1 MTQRMMNLV
10 VKAIEAAG
18 IKAELTTVQKN
29 NETLTGVTFGDGKVR
44 PTMYFTEEYDG
55 MTSKAIAE
63 LMIKRYENLPKTP
76 EIDPDEIMTKEY
88 IKEHVHMKLVPY
100 SDYVK
105 GKAARSFMDLFKLF
119 YIDTPVE
126 NGFIT
131 LTIDHINKLDIE
143 VAELEAWAKERY
155 EVKGM
160 YETLMEMNPQM
171 AEMFPKPE
179 HEEQLVLSND
189 KKFYGAT
196 AITNKAVLDLACER
210 LGSDTIYILPSS
222 IHECLAIAMGEPEEL
237 RQMVC
242 EVNDTQVVPQE
253 RLSYNVYKYTIG
265 GELEIA

>member
-1 MTQRMMNLV
+1 MTTRMMNLV

-44 PTMYFTEEYDG
+44 PTLYFTEEYDG

-63 LMIKRYENLPKTP
+63 LMINRYENLPKTP
-76 EIDPDEIMTKEY
+76 EIDPGEIMTKEY

-143 VAELEAWAKERY
+143 VAELEAWAQDRY

-171 AEMFPKPE
+171 AEMLPKPE

-189 KKFYGAT
+189 KKFYGAA

-210 LGSDTIYILPSS
+210 LGADTIYILPSS
-222 IHECLAIAMGEPEEL
+222 IHECLALAMGDPEEL

-253 RLSYNVYKYTIG
+253 RLSYNVYRYTLG

>member
-76 EIDPDEIMTKEY
+76 EIDPGEIMTREY

-100 SDYVK
+100 NDYVK

-126 NGFIT
+126 NGFI
-131 LTIDHINKLDIE
+131 N
-143 VAELEAWAKERY
+143 
-155 EVKGM
+155 
-160 YETLMEMNPQM
+160 
-171 AEMFPKPE
+171 
-179 HEEQLVLSND
+179 
-189 KKFYGAT
+189 AT
-196 AITNKAVLDLACER
+196 CILPDYSWENN
-210 LGSDTIYILPSS
+210 GFSDTEIKDFQEILKQRANF
-222 IHECLAIAMGEPEEL
+222 LPEFL
-237 RQMVC
+237 
-242 EVNDTQVVPQE
+242 
-253 RLSYNVYKYTIG
+253 
-265 GELEIA
+265 